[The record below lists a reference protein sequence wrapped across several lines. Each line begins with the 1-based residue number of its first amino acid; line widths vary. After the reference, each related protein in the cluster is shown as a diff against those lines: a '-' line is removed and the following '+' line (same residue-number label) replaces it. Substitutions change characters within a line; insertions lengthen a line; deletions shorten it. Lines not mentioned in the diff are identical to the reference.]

1 MTSFNSFLAF
11 SVLLLAISVGGG
23 RVQTKAAVTLA
34 SVIILLFFF
43 LLLCT
48 EDKTKMQG
56 LCLIYDILL
65 VSQDSS
71 CRIQGIMSHEYDY
84 QAYNSGTIC

>member
-34 SVIILLFFF
+34 SVIILLFFCF
-43 LLLCT
+43 SVQ
-48 EDKTKMQG
+48 KTRLKCKVCALSMTFY
-56 LCLIYDILL
+56 LYLK
-65 VSQDSS
+65 
-71 CRIQGIMSHEYDY
+71 IQVAEFRV
-84 QAYNSGTIC
+84 